1 MSDKKIA
8 KQMAGILRILAAK
21 IEENPEILKDVGLN
35 FIDIPTSE
43 RKKKEKV
50 PVDFGIFEVFAK
62 GGEEALRQ
70 KLEAIEM
77 GNLKQIISQ
86 HGFVPSKLAGRWRTK
101 EPLIN
106 LIVERV
112 TARSDKGRVFKEY
125 P

>member
-35 FIDIPTSE
+35 FIDVPMSE
-43 RKKKEKV
+43 QKKKEKISA
-50 PVDFGIFEVFAK
+50 DFGIFEVFAK

>member
-21 IEENPEILKDVGLN
+21 IEENPEMLKDVGLN
-35 FIDIPTSE
+35 LIDVPMSE
-43 RKKKEKV
+43 RKRKEKL
-50 PVDFGIFEVFAK
+50 PVDFDIFEVFAE
-62 GGEEALRQ
+62 GGEEVLRQ
-70 KLEAIEM
+70 KLESLEM
-77 GNLKQIISQ
+77 GSLKQIISQ
-86 HGFVPSKLAGRWRTK
+86 HGFAPSKLAEKWRTK
-101 EPLIN
+101 ERLIN

>member
-35 FIDIPTSE
+35 FIDVPMSE
-43 RKKKEKV
+43 QKKKEKISA
-50 PVDFGIFEVFAK
+50 DFGIFEVFAE
-62 GGEEALRQ
+62 GGEKVLRQ
-70 KLEAIEM
+70 KLESIET
-77 GNLKQIISQ
+77 GTLKQIISQ
-86 HGFVPSKLAGRWRTK
+86 HGFAPSKLAGRWRTK